1 MNAKKLY
8 LIITLLSLTL
18 ILSSCNWW
26 ENKWPKVILK
36 TNCKNEKTLEECEA
50 KENTENK
57 KEFDIWIFLLSEKI
71 KNSELNIK
79 NILNTSTDDLS
90 NVDNKYF
97 KEEVKSNKDWEEK
110 IYDIYTAKVNNIKN
124 TKNLKQLIFY
134 MI

>member
-1 MNAKKLY
+1 MQKKLY